1 MGYLGPGVHKVWFE
15 PSEHLWWIWG
25 LIINKNFPLAL
36 SCWGFSFALGCGVS
50 FSSRIQHS
58 PVDGCSVVS
67 CKFGVLTGEDELT
80 SFYTA
85 ILAPWLPMVYPYN
98 PFFKAGSESLFSI
111 LILIH
116 FPFLVC
122 LDKSFSILLMLIFK
136 ETNFVFIGFSSV
148 IFVFYF
154 IFLSV
159 IMLFFSSSCFHFS
172 LLFISSFLHCLKVEG
187 LVINLRYFFF
197 FSTNIYKIKFSVVA
211 SHKF

>member
-15 PSEHLWWIWG
+15 PSEHLWPVSG
-25 LIINKNFPLAL
+25 LSLNAISLLLLF
-36 SCWGFSFALGCGVS
+36 CWGFSFALEHGDLFFFGG
-50 FSSRIQHS
+50 IQHS

-116 FPFLVC
+116 FPF
-122 LDKSFSILLMLIFK
+122 F
-136 ETNFVFIGFSSV
+136 G
-148 IFVFYF
+148 
-154 IFLSV
+154 
-159 IMLFFSSSCFHFS
+159 
-172 LLFISSFLHCLKVEG
+172 IS
-187 LVINLRYFFF
+187 R
-197 FSTNIYKIKFSVVA
+197 
-211 SHKF
+211 

>member
-1 MGYLGPGVHKVWFE
+1 MSLNAISLLLLF
-15 PSEHLWWIWG
+15 
-25 LIINKNFPLAL
+25 
-36 SCWGFSFALGCGVS
+36 CWGFSFALEHGDLFFFFGG
-50 FSSRIQHS
+50 IHHS

-67 CKFGVLTGEDELT
+67 CKFGVLTGDECT

-98 PFFKAGSESLFSI
+98 PFFKAGSESSLSI

-136 ETNFVFIGFSSV
+136 ETNFGFIGFSSV

-159 IMLFFSSSCFHFS
+159 IILFFSSSCFHFS
-172 LLFISSFLHCLKVEG
+172 LLFISSFLHCLKVED
-187 LVINLRYFFF
+187 
-197 FSTNIYKIKFSVVA
+197 
-211 SHKF
+211 